1 MPTKD
6 PHVEETTLVSLIT
19 PHDFHVVRSYLEQ
32 FQDLPL
38 LADVVNIVASSLDPC
53 VLASAADTIHYHLK
67 SFRAIGAFD
76 SLFARVVNRYAA
88 IRTIRFPERELLLS
102 LSNLTRTLR
111 LDNPL
116 LQLLNYDLS
125 RLDQK
130 NSMAACSP
138 ASDNMGEVI
147 YNISSSLEDEIER
160 ILSSGNSM
168 DQQVMTRVLRKITGS
183 LQDCVSKGL
192 LQSDSYSGWF
202 YRLRSFD
209 DSTFDVVLNEWVNL
223 CLSNHQVEILF
234 LALPTL
240 VGSGCM
246 PLSGFLDSL
255 RAYLSKTASGQPEI
269 AFRVALEGLQS
280 ILPSELL
287 AGTWSMQ
294 DRYRYRLEQHNLCYE
309 SEARVLQFIGELIEL
324 ASFLPFQKVGQQ
336 LSSLLSCDA
345 VLGIFKHYSLVDVA
359 SLAKLKG
366 PSSNASLKKQ
376 YLKIPFSILL
386 DPDGTLGKIT
396 CDWYPRSHLL
406 TQTPDLATRTPEQ
419 QILAVFGSASE
430 LSMPFC
436 RAMIQ
441 QIFESESTSTEQS
454 TDSLSSTLL
463 NAIKSALE
471 KDQSAGLELLASL
484 DNALTDK
491 VRRLFSVLFKQHSAN
506 LTR

>member
-138 ASDNMGEVI
+138 ASDNMGEVM

-240 VGSGCM
+240 
-246 PLSGFLDSL
+246 SL
-255 RAYLSKTASGQPEI
+255 I
-269 AFRVALEGLQS
+269 H
-280 ILPSELL
+280 I
-287 AGTWSMQ
+287 
-294 DRYRYRLEQHNLCYE
+294 
-309 SEARVLQFIGELIEL
+309 
-324 ASFLPFQKVGQQ
+324 
-336 LSSLLSCDA
+336 
-345 VLGIFKHYSLVDVA
+345 
-359 SLAKLKG
+359 
-366 PSSNASLKKQ
+366 
-376 YLKIPFSILL
+376 
-386 DPDGTLGKIT
+386 
-396 CDWYPRSHLL
+396 
-406 TQTPDLATRTPEQ
+406 
-419 QILAVFGSASE
+419 
-430 LSMPFC
+430 
-436 RAMIQ
+436 
-441 QIFESESTSTEQS
+441 
-454 TDSLSSTLL
+454 
-463 NAIKSALE
+463 
-471 KDQSAGLELLASL
+471 
-484 DNALTDK
+484 
-491 VRRLFSVLFKQHSAN
+491 
-506 LTR
+506 